1 MVPGVAGWREDF
13 DRALGA
19 VAAIPPQ
26 FRSGTFYIIYLMTI
40 PNGVLVSGE
49 RALAEIAEI
58 ASAAEQFGEQVTVDL
73 AQMALGITLVYRGRP
88 ERDIGADLLE
98 ELHEAAQRKRLTIP
112 GNLPLIDIHV
122 ARERGRR
129 GDIDSAVELASDF
142 FDASL
147 HSAGEAIWLGTGTA
161 VLVELLLQRGS
172 DADLRE
178 VRAAITK
185 LAERPTDPGVVL
197 YEIWLLRLRALLAQ
211 AEGDEV
217 TYRDYRD
224 RYRADGQRPGL

>member
-1 MVPGVAGWREDF
+1 MASPWSIAGVPNATSG
-13 DRALGA
+13 
-19 VAAIPPQ
+19 
-26 FRSGTFYIIYLMTI
+26 RS
-40 PNGVLVSGE
+40 
-49 RALAEIAEI
+49 
-58 ASAAEQFGEQVTVDL
+58 
-73 AQMALGITLVYRGRP
+73 
-88 ERDIGADLLE
+88 LLE

-129 GDIDSAVELASDF
+129 GDIDSAVELASNVLRRQS
-142 FDASL
+142 AIR
-147 HSAGEAIWLGTGTA
+147 AGEAIWLGTATA

-211 AEGDEV
+211 AEGDEA

-224 RYRADGQRPGL
+224 RYRADGHRPRL